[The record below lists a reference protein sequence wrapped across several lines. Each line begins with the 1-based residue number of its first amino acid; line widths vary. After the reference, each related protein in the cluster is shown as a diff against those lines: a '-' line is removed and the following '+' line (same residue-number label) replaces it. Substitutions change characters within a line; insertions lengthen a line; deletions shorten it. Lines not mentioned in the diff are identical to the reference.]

1 MSTDTDT
8 ETITKYTD
16 FSEMGLSDTL
26 LRGIYAYGFEKPSP
40 IQQQA
45 IVPILSGRDIIAQAQ
60 SGTGKTGAFSIGM
73 LQSINPLEKFTQA
86 LILAP
91 TRELAEQIKNVITS
105 LSLYMDINV
114 VLCVGGVRVGINID
128 ALKSKP
134 HIVVATTGRANDLL
148 EKKILDLSRLKI
160 IVVDEADQMLSA
172 GFEDQVKTIFQ
183 SVPLTSQFAIF
194 SATYTTESLTLA
206 KSLETSS
213 RLSPIHILVKTELL
227 TLDGISQFFI
237 AVQKQSWKPD
247 VIKDI
252 YDLASIQQC
261 IIYCNT
267 KEKTISLADYLTK
280 EGFTLTFIHGD
291 MPQDERNNCM
301 NNFRSGKSRILIS
314 TDLLARG
321 IDVQTVSMVINFDIP
336 SDIPN
341 YLHRIG
347 RSGRFGRK
355 GVAINLVTPDD
366 ISVLKQ
372 IESYYHTV
380 IPEMPSN
387 IADFITK

>member
-1 MSTDTDT
+1 MTTHS

-16 FSEMGLSDTL
+16 FSEMGLSDSL
-26 LRGIYAYGFEKPSP
+26 LRGVYAYGFEKPSP

-60 SGTGKTGAFSIGM
+60 SGTGKTGTFTIGL
-73 LQSINPLEKFTQA
+73 LQTINPSDKFTQA

-91 TRELAEQIKNVITS
+91 TRELAEQIKTVIS
-105 LSLYMDINV
+105 AISAYMDLNII
-114 VLCVGGVRVGINID
+114 LCVGGARVGIDISN
-128 ALKSKP
+128 LKSKP
-134 HIVVATTGRANDLL
+134 HIVVATPGRANDLL
-148 EKKILDLSRLKI
+148 EKNALDLSRLKI
-160 IVVDEADQMLSA
+160 IVVDEADQMLSS
-172 GFEDQVKTIFQ
+172 GFETQIKGIFK
-183 SVPLTSQFAIF
+183 SVPIETQFAIF
-194 SATYTTESLTLA
+194 SATYTVESLALA
-206 KSLETSS
+206 KSLESAS
-213 RLSPIHILVKTELL
+213 RLPPLNVLVKAEEL
-227 TLDGISQFFI
+227 TLEGIAQFFV
-237 AVQKQSWKPD
+237 AVEKSSWKPG
-247 VIKDI
+247 VIQDL
-252 YDLASIQQC
+252 YELASIQQC

-267 KEKTISLADYLTK
+267 KERAISLADFLTK
-280 EGFTLTFIHGD
+280 EGFTLTHIHGD
-291 MPQDERNNCM
+291 MPQDERNTCM
-301 NNFRSGKSRILIS
+301 RNFRSGKSRVLIS

-366 ISVLKQ
+366 IKTLKE

-380 IPEMPSN
+380 ISEMPSN
-387 IADFITK
+387 ISDFICGK